1 MHHLLS
7 TARDFYAGGTASAEQ
22 CKMAPSQRKL
32 LSTKLRPNPD
42 QSDPLACVVH
52 LDKIKKG
59 LTCCVM
65 YNMFMTITDLF

>member
-1 MHHLLS
+1 
-7 TARDFYAGGTASAEQ
+7 
-22 CKMAPSQRKL
+22 MAPSQRKL

-65 YNMFMTITDLF
+65 YNMFMTITNLF